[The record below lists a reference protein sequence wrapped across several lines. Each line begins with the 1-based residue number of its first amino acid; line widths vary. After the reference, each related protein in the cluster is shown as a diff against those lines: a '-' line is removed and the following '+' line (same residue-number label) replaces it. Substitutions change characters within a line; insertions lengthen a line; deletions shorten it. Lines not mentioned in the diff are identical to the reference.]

1 MTEIAFW
8 WAIKSTLMLIFWCGA
23 VWFLAWVLAVM
34 FSICLTSWQPRQR
47 RGDHRVGGVLKP

>member
-8 WAIKSTLMLIFWCGA
+8 WAVKATLMLIFWCGA

-34 FSICLTSWQPRQR
+34 VSICFTTWQPKQ
-47 RGDHRVGGVLKP
+47 RGDHRVGGVWKL

>member
-8 WAIKSTLMLIFWCGA
+8 WAIKATLMLIFWCGA
-23 VWFLAWVLAVM
+23 IAFIFWVLAVIWSVG
-34 FSICLTSWQPRQR
+34 FTTWQPKR

>member
-8 WAIKSTLMLIFWCGA
+8 WAIKATLMLIFWCGA

-34 FSICLTSWQPRQR
+34 VSICLTSWQPKR
-47 RGDHRVGGVLKP
+47 RGDHRVGGVWKP

>member
-8 WAIKSTLMLIFWCGA
+8 WALKATLMLIFWCGA
-23 VWFLAWVLAVM
+23 IAFAVWVLAVM
-34 FSICLTSWQPRQR
+34 VSICFTSWQPKR